1 MTLAI
6 GIGLAGLGLM
16 GAIIVTRHRDAL
28 AWRRSLVAFRLTVP
42 GGLAPEQI
50 AAWLTGIAASTHP
63 PVFSMVPLPPVAIEV
78 VATRHGVTHYLLTVR
93 RDAGKLLAG
102 LRGGLPGARIEE
114 AADYLAVAISPRLA
128 AEAVM
133 TSHHRPLAFERA
145 EAAATALLAALQPVH
160 GESEVRYQLIMTSA
174 GTPSRVNPPAH
185 HGSGLLR
192 WLAGAA
198 PDDSE
203 AVQAARLKQKEPLL
217 RAVVRV
223 GVTAP
228 TTAQARAL
236 FGRVWPVLHTSNA
249 PSVRIQRRWLP
260 SSLIAD
266 RLVRRAYPVL
276 RWPLLLNTAEAVVL
290 AGLPVGHAT
299 LPGLPH
305 GAARQLPP
313 PHAMPST
320 GLVVGVSNYPGLA
333 NRPLALGA
341 GDRLRHT
348 FVLGPTGSGKSWL
361 LARMIL
367 QDIASGRGV
376 FAIDPK
382 GDLLT
387 DILARI
393 DDRDAERIVVLDAS
407 RRNQPIG
414 FNVLARTG
422 SEEAREV
429 TVDGVLQAFKE
440 IWAAFWGPRSDQVMR
455 AALSTLVHTRAA
467 DGSAMT
473 LCELLPLLTQPAF
486 RRFVVGQ
493 PTLPATLRPF
503 WQWFEQISDGER
515 LQAIGPVSNKVEA
528 FTGRTPIRLMLGQS
542 TGLDLTSIF
551 RERRVVLVSLAK
563 GTLGGETAN
572 LLGAL
577 LVSSLWQATMGRVRV
592 SADRRAPAFAYIDE
606 AADIMRL
613 PIALADMLA
622 QARGLGLGI
631 IAATQLIDQV
641 PNAVKA
647 AMLGTVRTQLT
658 FAVEYDDAMVLARR
672 FAPMSVDD
680 LTNLGP
686 HEIAIRPCLNG
697 VTAPP
702 VTGITLPLD
711 APLRDAEALA
721 AASRQR
727 YGRPR
732 NEVEAAL
739 EHRLNVS
746 RGNGNRRFGRE
757 TDGSDS

>member
-1 MTLAI
+1 M
-6 GIGLAGLGLM
+6 
-16 GAIIVTRHRDAL
+16 
-28 AWRRSLVAFRLTVP
+28 
-42 GGLAPEQI
+42 
-50 AAWLTGIAASTHP
+50 
-63 PVFSMVPLPPVAIEV
+63 
-78 VATRHGVTHYLLTVR
+78 
-93 RDAGKLLAG
+93 
-102 LRGGLPGARIEE
+102 
-114 AADYLAVAISPRLA
+114 
-128 AEAVM
+128 
-133 TSHHRPLAFERA
+133 
-145 EAAATALLAALQPVH
+145 
-160 GESEVRYQLIMTSA
+160 
-174 GTPSRVNPPAH
+174 
-185 HGSGLLR
+185 
-192 WLAGAA
+192 
-198 PDDSE
+198 
-203 AVQAARLKQKEPLL
+203 
-217 RAVVRV
+217 
-223 GVTAP
+223 
-228 TTAQARAL
+228 
-236 FGRVWPVLHTSNA
+236 
-249 PSVRIQRRWLP
+249 
-260 SSLIAD
+260 
-266 RLVRRAYPVL
+266 
-276 RWPLLLNTAEAVVL
+276 L

-503 WQWFEQISDGER
+503 WQWFERISDGER

-577 LVSSLWQATMGRVRV
+577 L
-592 SADRRAPAFAYIDE
+592 
-606 AADIMRL
+606 
-613 PIALADMLA
+613 
-622 QARGLGLGI
+622 GLFTVAGDHGTRPGI
-631 IAATQLIDQV
+631 
-641 PNAVKA
+641 
-647 AMLGTVRTQLT
+647 R
-658 FAVEYDDAMVLARR
+658 
-672 FAPMSVDD
+672 
-680 LTNLGP
+680 
-686 HEIAIRPCLNG
+686 
-697 VTAPP
+697 
-702 VTGITLPLD
+702 
-711 APLRDAEALA
+711 
-721 AASRQR
+721 
-727 YGRPR
+727 
-732 NEVEAAL
+732 
-739 EHRLNVS
+739 
-746 RGNGNRRFGRE
+746 
-757 TDGSDS
+757 